1 MSKAGLYKETV
12 LKAAARLADEKGL
25 DALSMK
31 LLAGELGV
39 QPPSLYN
46 HIESLDELKR
56 ELMLYGW
63 RELEQR
69 LLRSAVGVGGWEA
82 FRAMCR
88 EFYRFAVE
96 NRGVFNAMLWYNK
109 YSDSDSMSATGELFD
124 KALKFKIY
132 DFLDWQTER
141 PVMLQKWRDFA
152 AGADGTYVFNCVLMQ
167 NPMCETMMRF
177 GMTTEQSL
185 GFIREICAEIQPLD
199 PVVIY
204 LKSTDPAALV
214 KAALP
219 ERGNDWLNAVIDY
232 HCNGAYGR
240 SAGLNGFD
248 GYIAALRERQRRE
261 LEMLPKLPVKYTILD
276 DPQSDWERVY
286 RKIGEFLDQD

>member
-1 MSKAGLYKETV
+1 MGAKLYIVEGLPCSGKSTTARYIAGRAGGRFFDEDC
-12 LKAAARLADEKGL
+12 AEHPADYTFHAFIPDGAGGFIPAESAKLRDKGTPQTGGIVVPL
-25 DALSMK
+25 GGLS
-31 LLAGELGV
+31 
-39 QPPSLYN
+39 
-46 HIESLDELKR
+46 
-56 ELMLYGW
+56 
-63 RELEQR
+63 
-69 LLRSAVGVGGWEA
+69 
-82 FRAMCR
+82 
-88 EFYRFAVE
+88 
-96 NRGVFNAMLWYNK
+96 
-109 YSDSDSMSATGELFD
+109 GELFD

-177 GMTTEQSL
+177 DMTTEQSL

-286 RKIGEFLDQD
+286 RKIGEFLDQN

>member
-1 MSKAGLYKETV
+1 MQNCTLWRDCRAPERAPLRVTSPDVPADVFSMRT
-12 LKAAARLADEKGL
+12 AR
-25 DALSMK
+25 ST
-31 LLAGELGV
+31 
-39 QPPSLYN
+39 Q
-46 HIESLDELKR
+46 
-56 ELMLYGW
+56 
-63 RELEQR
+63 QTT
-69 LLRSAVGVGGWEA
+69 RSTRS
-82 FRAMCR
+82 FRTA
-88 EFYRFAVE
+88 
-96 NRGVFNAMLWYNK
+96 
-109 YSDSDSMSATGELFD
+109 
-124 KALKFKIY
+124 
-132 DFLDWQTER
+132 
-141 PVMLQKWRDFA
+141 RDFA

-204 LKSTDPAALV
+204 LKSTDPAALM

-219 ERGNDWLNAVIDY
+219 ERGNDCLNAVIYY

-240 SAGLNGFD
+240 FAGLNGFD

-261 LEMLPKLPVKYTILD
+261 LEMLPKLPVKNTILD

-286 RKIGEFLDQD
+286 QKIGEFLDQN